1 MKGII
6 VNYRMGRRTQNTRQM
21 LIKVEGVVNKEQA
34 EKLHG
39 RKVVWKTPSGKELVG
54 HISSAHGSKGVV
66 RARFDKGLPGQS
78 IGTEI
83 AVQ

>member
-21 LIKVEGVVNKEQA
+21 IIKVEGVETKEQA
-34 EKLHG
+34 DKLHG
-39 RKVVWKTPSGKELVG
+39 RKVVWKSPAGKEMIG
-54 HISSAHGSKGVV
+54 HISGAHGNKGVV

-78 IGTEI
+78 ISTEI
-83 AVQ
+83 LIQ